1 MSTLAHTSIYTYIYT
16 QKGAHTDIDIC
27 ADQGVT
33 LSSTATLPN
42 IHDILISICI

>member
-1 MSTLAHTSIYTYIYT
+1 MSTLAHTSIYT